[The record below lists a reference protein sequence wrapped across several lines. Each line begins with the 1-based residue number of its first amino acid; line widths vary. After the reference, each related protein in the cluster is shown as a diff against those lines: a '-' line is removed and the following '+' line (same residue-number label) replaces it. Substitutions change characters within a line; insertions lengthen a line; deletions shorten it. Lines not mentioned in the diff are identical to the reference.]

1 DLRAEVEKLMHKVDA
16 SGTGQMGYSE
26 WLAAT
31 ADPAW
36 YNDSGRISSCFRLF
50 DWDGDGMISEDDLKR
65 VIPDVFK
72 KLTVE
77 TVLQESQL
85 GATKNSWISEEHF
98 SLLIRTQNASVFTLT
113 RIVNGAEELALGEE
127 CGE

>member
-1 DLRAEVEKLMHKVDA
+1 
-16 SGTGQMGYSE
+16 
-26 WLAAT
+26 
-31 ADPAW
+31 
-36 YNDSGRISSCFRLF
+36 LF